1 METILA
7 ILAALYPPLAAIIE
21 LILQLI
27 ALIAGLFGSTPV

>member
-27 ALIAGLFGSTPV
+27 SLIAGLFGSTPV

>member
-27 ALIAGLFGSTPV
+27 ALIAELFAGTPV